1 MSREALEYYIA
12 EHARTVAL
20 DTDWLHGLR
29 QSALSTFR
37 RTGFPDTRQ
46 EDWRYTDVRSIL
58 KRRFVQAGDSG
69 DPAADAAGL
78 AGMRFAGL
86 DTHELVF
93 INGLYDGSLSSLG
106 PLPEGVILASLAE
119 ALIKYPRYVKDCL
132 ANFPG
137 IDTNGF
143 QALNTAFLTHGSL
156 LYVPAGVTVA
166 APVHLIFRSN
176 QRPESQMAF
185 LRNLI
190 LLGRG
195 ANLTVIEDYSGA
207 EDAEYMTNATTC
219 ISGGQG
225 SSLRHYKLQG
235 ESQKSYHIS
244 ATHIR
249 QERDCHVESCS
260 IALGGALVRNDV
272 TSSLAG
278 EGAEVSLDGLYM
290 GTGRQHVDN
299 HTWIH
304 HHSPHTT
311 SREEYRG
318 VLNDHAR
325 AVFNGKVI
333 VHEHAQKADARQ
345 SNDNLLL
352 SDNAEIDTKP
362 ELEIHAD
369 DVKCSHGATIGQ
381 LDENMLFYLRSRAID
396 EDTAR
401 SLLIFAFADAV
412 VSRISF
418 RPVRERLETL
428 VLGKLP
434 DSGLI
439 REFVQ

>member
-1 MSREALEYYIA
+1 MSQEALEFYVA
-12 EHARTVAL
+12 EHARTIAL

-29 QSALSTFR
+29 QSALSNFR
-37 RTGFPDTRQ
+37 RAGFPDTRQ
-46 EDWRYTDVRSIL
+46 EDWRYTDVRPIL

-69 DPAADAAGL
+69 DLAADAGFE
-78 AGMRFAGL
+78 GMRFAGL
-86 DTHELVF
+86 DAHELAF
-93 INGLYDGSLSSLG
+93 INGHYDKGLSRLG
-106 PLPEGVILASLAE
+106 PLPQGVILTSLAE
-119 ALIKYPRYVKDCL
+119 ALIKYPQQVKDCL

-137 IDTNGF
+137 LDANGF
-143 QALNTAFLTHGSL
+143 QALNTAFLTHGTL

-166 APVHLIFRSN
+166 TPVHLIFRSN
-176 QRPESQMAF
+176 RQPEPRMAF

-190 LLGRG
+190 VLGRG
-195 ANLTVIEDYSGA
+195 ASLTVIEDYSGTA
-207 EDAEYMTNATTC
+207 DAEYMTNVTTC
-219 ISGGQG
+219 ISGGEG
-225 SSLRHYKLQG
+225 ASLRHYKLQG
-235 ESQKSYHIS
+235 ESQKSYHIA

-249 QERDCHVESCS
+249 QARDCRVESCS
-260 IALGGALVRNDV
+260 IALGGALVRNDI
-272 TSSLAG
+272 TASLDG
-278 EGAEVSLDGLYM
+278 EGAEVALDGLYM
-290 GTGRQHVDN
+290 GNGRQHVDN

-304 HHSPHTT
+304 HRSPHTT
-311 SREEYRG
+311 SREEYKG

-345 SNDNLLL
+345 ANDNLLL

-381 LDENMLFYLRSRAID
+381 LDENMLFYLRSRAVD
-396 EDTAR
+396 ADTAR

-412 VSRISF
+412 VSRIGL
-418 RPVRERLETL
+418 RPIRERLEAMI
-428 VLGKLP
+428 LGKLP

-439 REFVQ
+439 KEFVQ